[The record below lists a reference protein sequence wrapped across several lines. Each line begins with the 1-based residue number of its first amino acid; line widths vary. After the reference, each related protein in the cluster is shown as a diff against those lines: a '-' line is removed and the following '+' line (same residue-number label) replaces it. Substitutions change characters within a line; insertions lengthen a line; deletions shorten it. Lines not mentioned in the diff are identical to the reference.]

1 MTAPANLVPIACPY
15 CESSRSTPWG
25 EERGFHVVRCAD
37 CAFLFMNPSL
47 DRADISKAVETG
59 FHAEA
64 EGMDVRA
71 HRHEGK
77 VRQYR
82 ALFADLCSDM
92 WRDGAPVHWLDVG
105 AGYGEI
111 VEAVFQLA
119 PAESVVEGLEPMGPK
134 AADARSRGLRITQ
147 DYLRPGHPPVDV
159 ISSIDVFSHVPD
171 YRAFLRDVAG
181 ALKPG
186 GRVIIETGNLADV
199 STRGEFPFELGLPD
213 HLTFAGKAHLVGLL
227 QETGFEVERIVEKR
241 VDTALALVKS
251 VAKKLIGR
259 PGKLRVPYT
268 SDYRQLVVR
277 ARLAG

>member
-1 MTAPANLVPIACPY
+1 MNTNLQREPRP
-15 CESSRSTPWG
+15 G
-25 EERGFHVVRCAD
+25 LKGD
-37 CAFLFMNPSL
+37 AFRLAL
-47 DRADISKAVETG
+47 QDRL
-59 FHAEA
+59 
-64 EGMDVRA
+64 RA
-71 HRHEGK
+71 H
-77 VRQYR
+77 
-82 ALFADLCSDM
+82 SDPAAAM
-92 WRDGAPVHWLDVG
+92 ACAAGMLGAHLGVAR

-111 VEAVFQLA
+111 VEAVSQLA

-213 HLTFAGKAHLVGLL
+213 GDVIESSGDASGEVLQASDGAEVGGGGGWR
-227 QETGFEVERIVEKR
+227 T
-241 VDTALALVKS
+241 
-251 VAKKLIGR
+251 
-259 PGKLRVPYT
+259 
-268 SDYRQLVVR
+268 
-277 ARLAG
+277 